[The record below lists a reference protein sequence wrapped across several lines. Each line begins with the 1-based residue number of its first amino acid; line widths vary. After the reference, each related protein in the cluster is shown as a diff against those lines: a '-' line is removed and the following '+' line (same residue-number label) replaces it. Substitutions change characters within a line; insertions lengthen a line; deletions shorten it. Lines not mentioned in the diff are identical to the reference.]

1 MKTQF
6 ETLISLARVVADLH
20 YNYDRKDEVVNHT
33 HNIRVVQANERD
45 NEYIV
50 VMFTLKR
57 FEFKVT
63 FSNYS
68 GIVLEFPYTPKNEAI
83 LNLLIEGVS
92 ESLNEWQANSQEEI
106 AQMKLEAVEKRRETL
121 IKLTNELNELEG
133 EL

>member
-1 MKTQF
+1 MNTQF
-6 ETLISLARVVADLH
+6 EKLISLARTVADLH
-20 YNYDRKDEVVNHT
+20 YIYNRKDEVVKHT
-33 HNIRVVQANERD
+33 HNIQVIQANERD

-50 VMFTLKR
+50 VRFTRAK
-57 FEFKVT
+57 FEFEVT

-68 GIVLEFPYTPKNEAI
+68 GIILEFPYTPKNEAI
-83 LNLLIEGVS
+83 LNLIIEEVS

-106 AQMKLEAVEKRRETL
+106 AQMKLEAIEKRREAL